1 MGDER
6 PPYLHAVAHRNFT
19 HATELQRAAAAHTY
33 KPVVL
38 STDPWIVMLDEFA
51 SEDEVAEVAAAARAA
66 GLVSI
71 WTTPTAADSSA
82 PGIEVA
88 ASG

>member
-1 MGDER
+1 MDDDDGEEGCGASEGR
-6 PPYLHAVAHRNFT
+6 STGGGAGAEAL
-19 HATELQRAAAAHTY
+19 TEMAGIADMT
-33 KPVVL
+33 
-38 STDPWIVMLDEFA
+38 TGCE
-51 SEDEVAEVAAAARAA
+51 EDEVAEVAAAARAA